1 MEAKAVKAKGGR
13 RVEFSM
19 WLFEQRKRDDRVGG
33 VARDAYLEHQN
44 GEWPET
50 GTLQDYLDHMKEKGV
65 RGAPLKALDLAWWEY
80 IDVVTKDV
88 AQHRLLM
95 EVGAVME
102 RALLKAEHLEEENR
116 YVVEAAYVERLQN
129 LMSKLKEI

>member
-1 MEAKAVKAKGGR
+1 
-13 RVEFSM
+13 M